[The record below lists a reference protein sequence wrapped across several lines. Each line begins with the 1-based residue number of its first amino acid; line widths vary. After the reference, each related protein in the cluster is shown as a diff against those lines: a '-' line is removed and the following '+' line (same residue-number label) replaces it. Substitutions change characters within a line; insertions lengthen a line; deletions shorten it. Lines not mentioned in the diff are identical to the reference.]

1 MSFAK
6 SRLCGAILLILAA
19 AVLLTGFSASRAD
32 REGTLLNAA
41 FIHTCDER

>member
-41 FIHTCDER
+41 FIHA